1 MFSREWFLA
10 VWLAAPLAAQ
20 TPPPQPPN
28 SPQGLLPRPA
38 QTEGWQNVAGS
49 PPGAITVSA
58 GTRVPLALINSV
70 STKHSV
76 AGDRVYL
83 QSVFPI
89 LVNNR
94 IVIPAGS
101 YVLGTVSEVKRPG
114 RVKGRGELWVRFESL
129 TLPNG
134 VTRDFRARLGGVDSL
149 SDEELDQKEG
159 KVVSDS
165 NKKGDAEAI
174 AETTIAGGSIG
185 VVAGAATH
193 HVGMGAGIGA
203 AAGAAAGMLGVL
215 LTRGPDAVLAKGSTI
230 EMVLDRNV
238 TFESADLNFGN
249 YQPPPPPPPAPEPAP
264 AKTSGLPFPGRLP
277 F

>member
-10 VWLAAPLAAQ
+10 VSLAAPLAAQ
-20 TPPPQPPN
+20 TQPAQP
-28 SPQGLLPRPA
+28 SSSTPGVPPRPA
-38 QTEGWQNVAGS
+38 PAQGWQNAGAS
-49 PPGAITVSA
+49 TPGDVTVSA

-70 STKHSV
+70 STKHS
-76 AGDRVYL
+76 AQGDKVYL
-83 QSVFPI
+83 QTVFPI
-89 LVNNR
+89 LVNNH

-101 YVLGTVSEVKRPG
+101 YVLGTVTEVKRPG
-114 RVKGRGELWVRFESL
+114 RVKGRGELWVRFDSL

-134 VTRDFRARLGGVDSL
+134 VTHDFRARLGGVDGL
-149 SDEELDQKEG
+149 SNEELDRKEG
-159 KVVSDS
+159 KVVADG
-165 NKKGDAEAI
+165 NKGGDARTI
-174 AETTIAGGSIG
+174 VETAAAGGSIG
-185 VVAGAATH
+185 VVAGAAAN

-264 AKTSGLPFPGRLP
+264 AKTSGVPLPGRLP